1 MHTLN
6 TLTQR
11 VTLQQPVYTANTSGG
26 RTTTWSMVTDLWAN
40 VVAKSLTAAVVA
52 EQKQVANRYIVTVR
66 NIVAIEESMRL
77 LWQGRVL
84 RIVGLP
90 PVTSD
95 NLYRE
100 IECTDALTME

>member
-1 MHTLN
+1 
-6 TLTQR
+6 
-11 VTLQQPVYTANTSGG
+11 
-26 RTTTWSMVTDLWAN
+26 MVTDLWAN